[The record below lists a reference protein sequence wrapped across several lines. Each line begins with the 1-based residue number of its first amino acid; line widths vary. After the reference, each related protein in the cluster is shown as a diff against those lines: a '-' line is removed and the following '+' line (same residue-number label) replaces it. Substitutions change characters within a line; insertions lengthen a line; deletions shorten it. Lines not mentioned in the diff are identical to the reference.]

1 MCGRITL
8 TKNKKSIIKDFAIDS
23 WRADDYS
30 PSYNIA
36 PSQFSPILVKED
48 NLRII
53 RSMQWGLSSDIATNC
68 YRPINIRLE
77 TLLRKNYHQNL
88 VSNGT
93 CVVLASGYYEWGNL
107 NNQKVPYYFQLKNR
121 SIIKIAGLWTTLKS
135 SQGITFTYAIVTTK
149 AQNEIKHIHHRM
161 PLILDE
167 LSVDDWINYKSNKE
181 KNLIVNPNGTSE
193 MKLDFF
199 TVSNLVN
206 SPRNNTYSCIKPF
219 EYSFQY
225 NMFNDL

>member
-77 TLLRKNYHQNL
+77 TLLRKSRQIKQNSIPL
-88 VSNGT
+88 I
-93 CVVLASGYYEWGNL
+93 
-107 NNQKVPYYFQLKNR
+107 
-121 SIIKIAGLWTTLKS
+121 SIIHNV
-135 SQGITFTYAIVTTK
+135 SQINPIMI
-149 AQNEIKHIHHRM
+149 IK
-161 PLILDE
+161 
-167 LSVDDWINYKSNKE
+167 
-181 KNLIVNPNGTSE
+181 
-193 MKLDFF
+193 
-199 TVSNLVN
+199 
-206 SPRNNTYSCIKPF
+206 
-219 EYSFQY
+219 
-225 NMFNDL
+225 NDTNRDYY